1 MKWKPLIASFV
12 VIAVALGAMAVWS
25 KLAGEPDHGA
35 NSPTRGNTAGVDS
48 GEDGGL
54 TYEATPFEKL
64 PPMDPPGLWPYDGY
78 RMAAAEFWVMWET
91 NSQSPCRLLATKDR
105 RDWYNL
111 GRTSGQKHFLQA
123 DLGFFDSRATF
134 AVEFEAN
141 GTRYRSKPRTVAFG
155 KGASFGQRRYKFTL
169 GKDPHQTWDLE
180 LTGRDATELSQEAF
194 LTTMFPQDLVTFVM
208 PPQAADTVTFGVNNA
223 DVLKTGCAGF
233 LEVYDARTRTYDR
246 VLIELTR

>member
-12 VIAVALGAMAVWS
+12 VILVALGAMAVWS

-35 NSPTRGNTAGVDS
+35 SGPTRGNTAGVDS

-64 PPMDPPGLWPYDGY
+64 PPMDPPGRWPYDGY

-91 NSQSPCRLLATKDR
+91 NGQSPCRLLATKDR

-111 GRTSGQKHFLQA
+111 GRTSGEKHFLQA
-123 DLGFFDSRATF
+123 DLGFFDSKTTY

-141 GTRYRSKPRTVAFG
+141 GTRYRSKPRRVTFG
-155 KGASFGQRRYKFTL
+155 RGASFGQRRYKFTL
-169 GKDPHQTWDLE
+169 SRESRQTWDLE

-194 LTTMFPQDLVTFVM
+194 LTVMFPRDLATFGI
-208 PPQAADTVTFGVNNA
+208 PKSADTVVFGVDNA
-223 DVLKTGCAGF
+223 DILKAGCAGF
-233 LEVYDARTRTYDR
+233 LEVYDARTQTYDR